1 MAEAIKVMLII
12 FGTLSGLTVFYMV
25 GERRGYEQAKEEFEN
40 WIEQLKG
47 KDTSNE

>member
-1 MAEAIKVMLII
+1 MNEVIKVMLTIA
-12 FGTLSGLTVFYMV
+12 GTLSGLTVFYMV
-25 GERRGYEQAKEEFEN
+25 GQRSGYEQAKEEFER

>member
-1 MAEAIKVMLII
+1 MSEVIKSMLII
-12 FGTLSGLTVFYMV
+12 AGTLSGLTVFYMV
-25 GERRGYEQAKEEFEN
+25 GQRSGYERAKEEFER